1 MPNTTAGRG
10 PHERE
15 REDTLMLRPAE
26 FTAYTL
32 GLDGS
37 EITAD
42 ETEFLLAILAYQKR
56 FRRRYPTWREVL
68 HIARCLGYRKVA
80 EPERLGEPQPPLPP
94 GEQTHDIPGEPPC
107 QYLRAS

>member
-1 MPNTTAGRG
+1 
-10 PHERE
+10 
-15 REDTLMLRPAE
+15 MLRPTE
-26 FTAYTL
+26 HTAYTL

-80 EPERLGEPQPPLPP
+80 EPERLDEPQPSPP
-94 GEQTHDIPGEPPC
+94 SHGEPTHDIPGEPPC